1 MIFLNRKRNQI
12 SVKAKLWQEDIKDV
26 KFFTEKASP
35 EGILGKDWEGDQ
47 LKFLSNGVLV
57 QDAGAKHYRLGGL

>member
-1 MIFLNRKRNQI
+1 MHII
-12 SVKAKLWQEDIKDV
+12 I
-26 KFFTEKASP
+26 
-35 EGILGKDWEGDQ
+35 GILGKDWEGDQ